1 MRVKKRSTG
10 ATVAT
15 ALEKLSVHVDD
26 VDRTRLL
33 VQVVHVLS
41 AQQEVTS
48 EILLQLCK
56 REVRRVRL
64 GSRSHPPPHGVELP
78 HQLGIAVPSFRR
90 SDLLN
95 PVVPPKATH
104 ATEGGNAAF
113 GANPCSGEDEH
124 TVSRGNSQHR
134 GGAQR
139 WDLARVM
146 RLKIS
151 KQPIC
156 EKISPRIPSPR
167 EKRPKITI
175 ALFSFRGSI
184 FNASSRVIKF
194 GIMPFTMCLAQLPL
208 WVYSTSDTY
217 RNQRLS
223 ISGGRWLS
231 LISPSRL
238 EFQPHLLFRWRAL

>member
-64 GSRSHPPPHGVELP
+64 GCRSNPPTHGVELP
-78 HQLGIAVPSFRR
+78 DEPGIASPSLGR
-90 SDLLN
+90 SNLLYT
-95 PVVPPKATH
+95 VIPPQPAH
-104 ATEGGNAAF
+104 ATEGRNPTF

-124 TVSRGNSQHR
+124 AVSRGNSQHR

-139 WDLARVM
+139 WGLAYPG
-146 RLKIS
+146 L
-151 KQPIC
+151 
-156 EKISPRIPSPR
+156 
-167 EKRPKITI
+167 
-175 ALFSFRGSI
+175 SFVWDH
-184 FNASSRVIKF
+184 F
-194 GIMPFTMCLAQLPL
+194 
-208 WVYSTSDTY
+208 
-217 RNQRLS
+217 
-223 ISGGRWLS
+223 
-231 LISPSRL
+231 SPSTRYRS
-238 EFQPHLLFRWRAL
+238 ERVRM